1 MMKVLVVS
9 GEYPPM
15 KGGVGRYTFN
25 LVHALAKKSNIDV
38 SVAISS
44 AAGTAAVSA
53 PSSSFSSPH
62 SPLPAHATIAT
73 IGAPAAGPKSNKVT
87 IYPGIVR
94 KGDKQNSDHLLQL
107 VSQTKPD
114 IVNIQYERGL
124 YEVDTTIRH
133 TIWRL
138 VHGSTL
144 DQFYRKCPVPVVST
158 LHTVFPEEE
167 YRSYVKD
174 RALRKE
180 GRFGFL
186 PMPLRAAIRR
196 WVMEQR
202 YDLLLEVVR
211 LSDGIISPAR
221 TIKEVV
227 RRGTVIYHGAE
238 PAIEVS
244 SSSSSANG
252 KQQQQQLQQ
261 KFRNELGLPTEKML
275 LLAFGYAGSYKGFDV
290 LGSLRLPNGWSL
302 VVKQTKHERGSEKP
316 IDIRNNGDS
325 NSNDVVSLHLGYLDD
340 TTLSKL
346 FFACDAIIF
355 PYKIVSVSGVMFDS
369 LAHGLPFV
377 ASNLRFFKEFADM
390 GLGIICNRDMQSF
403 EQAVGNLA
411 MAYDEFKTRVE
422 QFRSNLRWDN
432 VAQKHVEFFLELI
445 SQQNTKGSNER
456 PTYKEIVDG

>member
-38 SVAISS
+38 SVAIS
-44 AAGTAAVSA
+44 AAAA
-53 PSSSFSSPH
+53 
-62 SPLPAHATIAT
+62 AHATTAS
-73 IGAPAAGPKSNKVT
+73 AAASPNSNKVT
-87 IYPGIVR
+87 LYPGIVR

-107 VSQTKPD
+107 VSETKPD

-144 DQFYRKCPVPVVST
+144 DRFYRKCPVPIVST

-202 YDLLLEVVR
+202 YDLLLEVVK

-221 TIKEVV
+221 TIKDIV

-238 PAIEVS
+238 PNIEVS
-244 SSSSSANG
+244 SSAND
-252 KQQQQQLQQ
+252 KQHL
-261 KFRNELGLPTEKML
+261 RNEFGLPSDKML

-290 LGSLRLPNGWSL
+290 LGSLRLPDGWSL

-316 IDIRNNGDS
+316 IDVRKSGDS
-325 NSNDVVSLHLGYLDD
+325 NVITLHLGYLDD
-340 TTLSKL
+340 STLSKL

-355 PYKIVSVSGVMFDS
+355 PYKIVSISGVMFDA

-377 ASNLRFFKEFADM
+377 ASDLRFFKEFADM
-390 GLGIICNRDMQSF
+390 GLGIVCKRTTQSF
-403 EQAVGNLA
+403 
-411 MAYDEFKTRVE
+411 
-422 QFRSNLRWDN
+422 
-432 VAQKHVEFFLELI
+432 
-445 SQQNTKGSNER
+445 
-456 PTYKEIVDG
+456 

>member
-1 MMKVLVVS
+1 MKVLVVS

-15 KGGVGRYTFN
+15 KGGVGRYTLN

-38 SVAISS
+38 SVAISAAAAAAT
-44 AAGTAAVSA
+44 AAGAPPHRLPPPPPPPAFATTA
-53 PSSSFSSPH
+53 
-62 SPLPAHATIAT
+62 TT
-73 IGAPAAGPKSNKVT
+73 GAPAASPTSNKATV
-87 IYPGIVR
+87 YPGIVR

-107 VSQTKPD
+107 VSEIKPN

-144 DQFYRKCPVPVVST
+144 DRFYRKCPVPIVST

-174 RALRKE
+174 RAIRKE

-221 TIKEVV
+221 TIKDVV
-227 RRGTVIYHGAE
+227 RRGIVIYHGAE
-238 PAIEVS
+238 PNIEVS
-244 SSSSSANG
+244 SSSTTMNDR
-252 KQQQQQLQQ
+252 QQQ
-261 KFRNELGLPTEKML
+261 FRKELGLPSEKML

-290 LGSLRLPNGWSL
+290 LGSLRLPDGWSL

-316 IDIRNNGDS
+316 IEVRKNGD
-325 NSNDVVSLHLGYLDD
+325 NTNDVVSLHLGYLDD
-340 TTLSKL
+340 STLSKL

-355 PYKIVSVSGVMFDS
+355 PYKVVSVSGVMFDA
-369 LAHGLPFV
+369 LAHGLPFI

-390 GLGIICNRDMQSF
+390 GLGIACNRDMQSF
-403 EQAVGNLA
+403 EQAIRNLA
-411 MAYDEFKTRVE
+411 MAYHKYKTRVE
-422 QFRSNLRWDN
+422 QFRSNLRWSN

-445 SQQNTKGSNER
+445 SQWNVKDSNKRAKYEDNNNNSR
-456 PTYKEIVDG
+456 RLIS

>member
-1 MMKVLVVS
+1 
-9 GEYPPM
+9 M

-25 LVHALAKKSNIDV
+25 LVHALAKESNIDV

-44 AAGTAAVSA
+44 PAAAASA
-53 PSSSFSSPH
+53 PPPPST
-62 SPLPAHATIAT
+62 AHATTAT
-73 IGAPAAGPKSNKVT
+73 TGAPAARPKSNKVT
-87 IYPGIVR
+87 VYPGIVR
-94 KGDKQNSDHLLQL
+94 KGDKQNSDHLFQL
-107 VSQTKPD
+107 VSETNPD

-133 TIWRL
+133 TLWRL

-144 DQFYRKCPVPVVST
+144 DRFYRKCPVPIVST

-202 YDLLLEVVR
+202 YHLLLEVVR

-221 TIKEVV
+221 TIKDVV
-227 RRGTVIYHGAE
+227 KRGTVIYHGAE
-238 PAIEVS
+238 PNIEVS
-244 SSSSSANG
+244 SSSRAND
-252 KQQQQQLQQ
+252 KQQQ
-261 KFRNELGLPTEKML
+261 FRNELGLPTDKML
-275 LLAFGYAGSYKGFDV
+275 LLAFGYAGSYKGFDL
-290 LGSLRLPNGWSL
+290 LGSLRLPDGWSL

-316 IDIRNNGDS
+316 IDVRKNED
-325 NSNDVVSLHLGYLDD
+325 NSNVISLHLGYLDD
-340 TTLSKL
+340 STLSKL

-355 PYKIVSVSGVMFDS
+355 PYKVVSVSGVMFDA
-369 LAHGLPFV
+369 LVHGLPFI

-390 GLGIICNRDMQSF
+390 GLGIVCNRDMESF
-403 EQAVGNLA
+403 EQAIGDLA
-411 MAYDEFKTRVE
+411 MEYDEYKTRVE
-422 QFRSNLRWDN
+422 QFRSNLRWSN
-432 VAQKHVEFFLELI
+432 VAQKHFEFFLELI
-445 SQQNTKGSNER
+445 SKWNPKDRNER
-456 PTYKEIVDG
+456 SKYKDNSSRRLIN